1 MPTVLGKLHSS
12 FTAPHP
18 FWSFCPTRLVL
29 FARYASW
36 GHGSS
41 GKCCSPLFHRVPC
54 LFRGRDARKQKTHRD
69 LAGTLHL
76 KRHATRA
83 GVARVP
89 GNTYDPYLTPPPGK
103 KGDVDAGDLSEIGGT
118 TGSFPPLLALSSLS
132 LRQLFHSRPVRSSSP
147 RVYRAADEAAMDAIA
162 LVQFIYE
169 AGNDLVERCKSVKQ
183 CHSEA
188 TSIAIRT
195 VRTLGD
201 LEGASS
207 EFSGS
212 VPISAALNDLK
223 GTLIQANELVK
234 VLR

>member
-118 TGSFPPLLALSSLS
+118 TGSFPPSSRSVLTFPPTAVS
-132 LRQLFHSRPVRSSSP
+132 FPSRPLLVSARVSRCRRSSNG
-147 RVYRAADEAAMDAIA
+147 RNRACSVH
-162 LVQFIYE
+162 LR
-169 AGNDLVERCKSVKQ
+169 GRERS
-183 CHSEA
+183 
-188 TSIAIRT
+188 R
-195 VRTLGD
+195 
-201 LEGASS
+201 
-207 EFSGS
+207 
-212 VPISAALNDLK
+212 
-223 GTLIQANELVK
+223 
-234 VLR
+234 